1 MNYHKEYKKIMKS
14 IPDSYKLRDYKPK
27 SITELQILALLKLFI
42 QKDTRLEGWI
52 FVWEMIQILKALKF
66 FTSNKELEYLVWRE
80 ISDSDLKF
88 DKVKDEKITFS
99 IFISVVDTLKREKLV
114 LVKLLYYL
122 NYIIFGLFLLIIS
135 IYITNF
141 YSYKYNS

>member
-1 MNYHKEYKKIMKS
+1 MKS
-14 IPDSYKLRDYKPK
+14 TPDSYKLRDYQPK